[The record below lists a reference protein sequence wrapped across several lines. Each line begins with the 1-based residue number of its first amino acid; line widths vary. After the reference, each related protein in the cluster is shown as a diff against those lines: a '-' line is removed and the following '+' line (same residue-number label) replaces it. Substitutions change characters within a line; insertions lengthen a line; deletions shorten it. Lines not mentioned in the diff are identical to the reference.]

1 MAEGKEF
8 FHESVQD
15 ASSVQDL
22 LQALQEAM
30 AQQRIV
36 LSAQG
41 QEMILTPTSLLHLSI
56 RGSRKGVSNKLE
68 IKIVWEDRAVS
79 ESEQDSGLSISSS

>member
-1 MAEGKEF
+1 MPENKEF
-8 FHESVQD
+8 FHESVQN

-30 AQQRIV
+30 AQERIV
-36 LSAQG
+36 LSAEG
-41 QEMILTPTSLLHLSI
+41 QEMTLYPTSLLHLSI
-56 RGSRKGVSNKLE
+56 KGSKKGASNKLQ

-79 ESEQDSGLSISSS
+79 ETDPKSKVTIGS